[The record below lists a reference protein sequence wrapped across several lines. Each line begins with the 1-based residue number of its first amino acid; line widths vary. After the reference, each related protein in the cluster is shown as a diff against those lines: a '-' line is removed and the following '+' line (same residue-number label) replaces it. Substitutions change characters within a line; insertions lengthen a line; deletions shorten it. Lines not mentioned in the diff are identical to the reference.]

1 MGNLGSFITM
11 GGFLI
16 GLGLVVV
23 ALALYFIGLQIKETN
38 RILKDKIK

>member
-11 GGFLI
+11 GGFFI
-16 GLGLVVV
+16 ALGLVAV